1 MSNNFTKKYFTPSVQ
16 RFVSTVLLIDDQLV
30 YNKNPQHNIGKLEI
44 PIQGNAKEYGTNPSC
59 TADTK
64 REIYVTDMIRD
75 FSKEKLLLTP
85 INPNSLEAKN
95 KKACMFILSALAKKV
110 DVIILDWD
118 MSLTFE
124 NDTLSAN
131 ELACSLIKELQDDNK
146 YRLVF
151 IYTAD
156 RKDYVET
163 KIDLVSKNLDIKIY
177 GKEGTT
183 GTDVKRYDELAKQ
196 VNADYLSSRSG
207 LLGSAL
213 LSSLTALR
221 ESTYSMLS
229 SFDKNFDK
237 ALLCH
242 KRLLTNSDK
251 IYDFIYD
258 IIKDEILSQLDS
270 ELIKKHIPQECF
282 VDYVMENK
290 DNLAEIEDSE
300 IENLLETQCK
310 HICNEDK
317 KNVKCI
323 IKLEDTKIMPEFSY
337 YSLIMNNNTKPHLQL
352 GCIVQDDEHFLL
364 CIQPLCDSE
373 RIDPIKDGKCES
385 PRKFIFLELQ
395 LSVSKIDFFI
405 KQEKL
410 IGMRIL
416 YKDFT
421 VFPFSG
427 NDKGVVE
434 MDEENCYK
442 TYSEHGTSKKL
453 KFIGCLKPMFAQK
466 IANEF
471 AANISRVGI
480 DQFEWLRI
488 KGRG

>member
-183 GTDVKRYDELAKQ
+183 ETDVKRYDELAKQ

-270 ELIKKHIPQECF
+270 ELIKKYIPQECF

-300 IENLLETQCK
+300 IEILLKTQCK

-317 KNVKCI
+317 KK
-323 IKLEDTKIMPEFSY
+323 
-337 YSLIMNNNTKPHLQL
+337 
-352 GCIVQDDEHFLL
+352 
-364 CIQPLCDSE
+364 
-373 RIDPIKDGKCES
+373 
-385 PRKFIFLELQ
+385 
-395 LSVSKIDFFI
+395 
-405 KQEKL
+405 
-410 IGMRIL
+410 
-416 YKDFT
+416 
-421 VFPFSG
+421 
-427 NDKGVVE
+427 
-434 MDEENCYK
+434 
-442 TYSEHGTSKKL
+442 
-453 KFIGCLKPMFAQK
+453 
-466 IANEF
+466 
-471 AANISRVGI
+471 
-480 DQFEWLRI
+480 
-488 KGRG
+488 